1 MRVSKKIKS
10 IFNFIGVAD
19 FIASVLI
26 AIVAVEAWDFATMPY
41 VGVCAVLG
49 IICLALSGAFEM

>member
-19 FIASVLI
+19 FIASALILI
-26 AIVAVEAWDFATMPY
+26 ASVEAWNFVAMPY

-49 IICLALSGAFEM
+49 TICLAISGAFEM

>member
-1 MRVSKKIKS
+1 MKVSKKIKS

-19 FIASVLI
+19 LIASALILIASV
-26 AIVAVEAWDFATMPY
+26 EAWSFATMPY

-49 IICLALSGAFEM
+49 TVCLAISGAFEM